1 MTTNEERAAARKAH
15 EDARLAD
22 LREAQAKIK
31 ARRLEILDELERSIT
46 QRVKVAEE
54 AEQMR
59 REYDDYVRALIEEG
73 RDIGVPMNEMQHALG
88 WKSRQSVYNVMER

>member
-31 ARRLEILDELERSIT
+31 ARRVEILAELAESIP

-54 AEQMR
+54 AERLR
-59 REYDDYVRALIEEG
+59 REHDDYVKSLIDEG